1 MLCWCAVLLCCCA
14 VLCCALAGVRTCVR
28 PDLGH
33 CEQRGVVVHDVG
45 LRRLHLLCRCL
56 GCGLPALFPHPHVY
70 MRARAHRHT
79 HTKAN
84 TLRETGRKG
93 VLVRGPSPTLSPTD
107 PVPRREREWANTSC
121 VSHSCRCL
129 CLSRAHP
136 DTCSTFVH
144 RLHAHTHTHH
154 TPTHPHTHPHP
165 HPHPHIPVAAGIWTV
180 GTLIFATTLWSGAG
194 RSRPHVRRRCC
205 PYWYVHRPRVRRR
218 CCHYWPYIS
227 RLCTSLC
234 LYSLRHIHWHTWHG
248 ELMLRC
254 AWLLQVS
261 SVSHPCCIACISCMF
276 CAGCARVL
284 CWSSVGGM
292 HVFCM
297 WLVHVCCVA
306 CACYHMPM
314 CCACLA
320 YALRGVSP

>member
-1 MLCWCAVLLCCCA
+1 VLLCCCA

-144 RLHAHTHTHH
+144 RLHVDAHTHTHH

>member
-1 MLCWCAVLLCCCA
+1 M
-14 VLCCALAGVRTCVR
+14 
-28 PDLGH
+28 
-33 CEQRGVVVHDVG
+33 
-45 LRRLHLLCRCL
+45 
-56 GCGLPALFPHPHVY
+56 
-70 MRARAHRHT
+70 
-79 HTKAN
+79 
-84 TLRETGRKG
+84 
-93 VLVRGPSPTLSPTD
+93 
-107 PVPRREREWANTSC
+107 
-121 VSHSCRCL
+121 
-129 CLSRAHP
+129 
-136 DTCSTFVH
+136 
-144 RLHAHTHTHH
+144 HTHTH
-154 TPTHPHTHPHP
+154 TTHPHTRTPTHTHTHTHTSLWLLGSGQWAPSYLQRRFGVGLEEADLMFGA
-165 HPHPHIPVAAGIWTV
+165 VAVLTGM
-180 GTLIFATTLWSGAG
+180 
-194 RSRPHVRRRCC
+194 
-205 PYWYVHRPRVRRR
+205 YVHRPRVRRR
-218 CCHYWPYIS
+218 CWHYWPYIS